1 MQGQSKHVASRSL
14 TFCFDWMLEAFWA
27 IIVAPF
33 LLVHFEDADSSTV
46 LQQYHDSQDFSGD
59 FFISVQ
65 IVLRVLS
72 GIWTV
77 MLIRS
82 SAQIGSLILFR
93 AHTEAWAAA

>member
-59 FFISVQ
+59 FHLCADRFACTFWY
-65 IVLRVLS
+65 LD
-72 GIWTV
+72 
-77 MLIRS
+77 RS